1 MVIEEDKSDRY
12 ISGVDLHDL
21 LMKEQ
26 DLTDSEN
33 EDNSVEDQISFCE
46 EFSIEKVENENEN
59 EAHDTIKFMWTKKD
73 PSPRSFPIIYED
85 HISLENQKKGSGI
98 QANAGKEPRS

>member
-33 EDNSVEDQISFCE
+33 EDNSVEDQISPSASAKNFLLKKWKMKMKMKPMIPSNSCGPRRIL
-46 EFSIEKVENENEN
+46 FLGV
-59 EAHDTIKFMWTKKD
+59 FQLFTK
-73 PSPRSFPIIYED
+73 ITY
-85 HISLENQKKGSGI
+85 L
-98 QANAGKEPRS
+98 